1 MSKSKKQHQFGNIK
15 PFWKSTSF
23 YVCIALICFF
33 IAIAIVST
41 VFIAIRW
48 SYYTGAVNAVIDA
61 LEKARAEGLQQFTV
75 EYEGKLL
82 QYYTS
87 KTNVQYSIGAPSIIY
102 DDIEYCLTTT
112 FLVSDFDNVH
122 LESADLEI
130 WMYMTKT
137 PDALLYMG
145 TKLNKEVVDG
155 ITQTKKVTSSGYTF
169 LPFIYGNN
177 SVAVNTGLY
186 VITTLSWVLGFIFV
200 IPVIV
205 MGVNHSKLVKLHK
218 EKIQKEEPNIGV
230 EEYIEAETQMN
241 HKYIEQTIQKEL
253 AN

>member
-61 LEKARAEGLQQFTV
+61 LEKARAANRPDFTV

-87 KTNVQYSIGAPSIIY
+87 KTNGQYSIGAPSIIY
-102 DDIEYCLTTT
+102 EGIEYCLTTT

-145 TKLNKEVVDG
+145 TNP
-155 ITQTKKVTSSGYTF
+155 ITKTTSSGYTF